1 MPVAAAVHS
10 KDNKIMPIAS
20 VIVEI
25 EEGAEETVL
34 GGIARVPE
42 ASVFGIKNNQ
52 IVTVIDGKDAGE
64 MESVMRTLAALEK
77 VIGVYPVFS
86 GSYE

>member
-1 MPVAAAVHS
+1 
-10 KDNKIMPIAS
+10 MPISS

-25 EEGAEETVL
+25 EEGAEDVVL
-34 GGIARVPE
+34 GGIARIPE

-52 IVTVIDGKDAGE
+52 IVTVIDGKDTVDI
-64 MESVMRTLAALEK
+64 ESVIRTLAALEK
-77 VIGVYPVFS
+77 VIGVYPVYS